1 MTTQFATAGVIKV
14 FLYTVG
20 LPKLFHGTTLLQ
32 VDVNNL
38 SESEIALLTDTI
50 SNERF
55 TVPQIHKG
63 L

>member
-1 MTTQFATAGVIKV
+1 MTTQFATAGIIKV

-20 LPKLFHGTTLLQ
+20 LPKLFRGTTLLQ

>member
-1 MTTQFATAGVIKV
+1 MTTQFATAEVIKV
-14 FLYTVG
+14 LLYTVG
-20 LPKLFHGTTLLQ
+20 LPKLFNGTTLLQ
-32 VDVNNL
+32 VDVTNIT
-38 SESEIALLTDTI
+38 ESEIALLTDTI

>member
-20 LPKLFHGTTLLQ
+20 LPKLFRGTTLLQ
-32 VDVNNL
+32 VDVTNL

-55 TVPQIHKG
+55 TVQQIHKG

>member
-20 LPKLFHGTTLLQ
+20 LPKLFRGTTLLQ
-32 VDVNNL
+32 VDVTNL